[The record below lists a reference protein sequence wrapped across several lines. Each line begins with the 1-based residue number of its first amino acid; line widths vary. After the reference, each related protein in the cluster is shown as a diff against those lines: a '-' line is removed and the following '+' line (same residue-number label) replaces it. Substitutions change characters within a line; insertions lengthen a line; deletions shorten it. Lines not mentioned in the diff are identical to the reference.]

1 MRGLGSVARMETGI
15 RLVAGP
21 GVPAEEALD
30 VAAALID
37 AASAGG
43 EGASLAV
50 TVVRADADDQPE
62 PAETRPER

>member
-43 EGASLAV
+43 ASLAV